1 MAETKLNND
10 LLVTGKITAETGI
23 SGDLVGNV
31 SGGHVNPKIPV
42 IAGAKLVAGDL
53 VYPSGYSNGYIV
65 VKKATATFAWFVVP
79 DDIASTEQGYVVGM
93 YELGEQNT
101 NSGDVGDPVYLNAGG
116 WTRSVPVSGIIQQ
129 VGVITAK
136 SLTAG
141 KVLLMPFY
149 SKGGTLPTP
158 S

>member
-10 LLVTGKITAETGI
+10 LLVTGTITAETGI

-42 IAGAKLVAGDL
+42 IAGEDLEAGDL
-53 VYPSGYSNGYIV
+53 VYPFGYSNGYIV
-65 VKKATATFAWFVVP
+65 VKKAAATLAWFVVP

-101 NSGDVGDPVYLNAGG
+101 NSADVGDPVYLNAGG
-116 WTRSVPVSGIIQQ
+116 WTRNVPASGIIQQ
-129 VGVITAK
+129 VGVVTAK
-136 SLTAG
+136 SATEG

-149 SKGGTLPTP
+149 SKGVAVA
-158 S
+158 

>member
-10 LLVTGKITAETGI
+10 LLVTGTITAETGI
-23 SGDLVGNV
+23 FGDLVGNV

-42 IAGAKLVAGDL
+42 IAGEDLDAGDL
-53 VYPSGYSNGYIV
+53 VYPFGYSNGYIV

-79 DDIASTEQGYVVGM
+79 DDIDDAEQGYVVGM
-93 YELGEQNT
+93 YELGGQNT
-101 NSGDVGDPVYLNAGG
+101 SGGDVGDPVYLNAGG

-129 VGVITAK
+129 VGVVTAK
-136 SLTAG
+136 SQTAG

-149 SKGGTLPTP
+149 SKGVAVA
-158 S
+158 

>member
-10 LLVTGKITAETGI
+10 LLVTGTITAETGI

-42 IAGAKLVAGDL
+42 IAGEKLVAGDL
-53 VYPSGYSNGYIV
+53 VYPFGYSNGYIV
-65 VKKATATFAWFVVP
+65 VKKAATTLAWFVVP
-79 DDIASTEQGYVVGM
+79 DDIENTDQGYVVGM
-93 YELGEQNT
+93 YELGEQDT
-101 NSGDVGDPVYLNAGG
+101 SGGDVGNPVYLNAGG
-116 WTRSVPVSGIIQQ
+116 WTLSAPASGIIQQ
-129 VGVITAK
+129 VGVVTAK
-136 SLTAG
+136 SETAG

-158 S
+158 

>member
-10 LLVTGKITAETGI
+10 LLVTGTITAETGI

-42 IAGAKLVAGDL
+42 IAGEKLVAGDL
-53 VYPSGYSNGYIV
+53 VYPSGYSNGYIAV
-65 VKKATATFAWFVVP
+65 RKAATTFAWFVVP
-79 DDIASTEQGYVVGM
+79 DDIDDTEQGYVVGM

-101 NSGDVGDPVYLNAGG
+101 NGGNVGDPVYLNAGG
-116 WTRSVPVSGIIQQ
+116 WTLSAPASGIIQQ
-129 VGVITAK
+129 VGVVTAK
-136 SLTAG
+136 SGTAG

-149 SKGGTLPTP
+149 SKGVA
-158 S
+158 